1 MGLKIDQVW
10 IETHRDELLKL
21 LETDFDPHLKRI
33 VSDSITLKNVSF
45 NEAEE
50 PILELITEV
59 LEFGSCSGVKNTY
72 PQIRHIKIN
81 LGDTP
86 LSERLI
92 NLL

>member
-45 NEAEE
+45 NEAE
-50 PILELITEV
+50 
-59 LEFGSCSGVKNTY
+59 
-72 PQIRHIKIN
+72 
-81 LGDTP
+81 
-86 LSERLI
+86 
-92 NLL
+92 